1 MNDTY
6 RFTSWF
12 IQSWSRV
19 GLPLSIILL
28 LLSPFL
34 LKGIGVILFLVFL
47 QLPVYMFHQYE
58 EHAHGRFR
66 DFINQMIGGGKPI
79 LSDTAI
85 FWINILL
92 VWVLDLCILYVA
104 AYWNSSLGL
113 IAAYLTLVN
122 GLSHVIVAIV
132 QRRYNPGLWTSI
144 VLFLPFGGA
153 SIVILTMATQAA
165 ILYQVVGLVS
175 AIVVHAIILIYIR
188 RSIHSLKVK
197 EAVE

>member
-19 GLPLSIILL
+19 GIPLGIVLL

-58 EHAHGRFR
+58 EHAHGSFR
-66 DFINQMIGGGKPI
+66 DFINQMIGGGKLI

-92 VWVLDLCILYVA
+92 VWVLDLCILYIAV
-104 AYWNSSLGL
+104 YWNSSLGL

-122 GLSHVIVAIV
+122 GLSHIIVALV

-144 VLFLPFGGA
+144 VLFLPLGAA
-153 SIVILTMATQAA
+153 SIVILTMASQAA
-165 ILYQVVGLVS
+165 IFYQVIGLVS
-175 AIVVHAIILIYIR
+175 AILVHGIILIYIR
-188 RSIHSLKVK
+188 RSMHSLNVK
-197 EAVE
+197 EVVE

>member
-12 IQSWSRV
+12 IQYWSRV
-19 GLPLSIILL
+19 GLPLSIVLL

-34 LKGIGVILFLVFL
+34 LKGLGVILFLVFL

-66 DFINQMIGGGKPI
+66 DFVNQMIGGGKLI

-92 VWVLDLCILYVA
+92 VWVLDLCILYIAV
-104 AYWNSSLGL
+104 YWNTSLGL
-113 IAAYLTLVN
+113 IAAYLTLFN
-122 GLSHVIVAIV
+122 GLTHVIVALV

-144 VLFLPFGGA
+144 VLFLPLGAA
-153 SIVILTMATQAA
+153 SIVILTMTTQAA

-175 AIVVHAIILIYIR
+175 AILVHGIILIYIR
-188 RSIHSLKVK
+188 RSISSLNMKGAPK
-197 EAVE
+197 

>member
-1 MNDTY
+1 MNDSY
-6 RFTSWF
+6 RFTNWF

-19 GLPLSIILL
+19 GLPLGIVLL

-34 LKGIGVILFLVFL
+34 LKGVGVILFLVFL

-66 DFINQMIGGGKPI
+66 DFINQMIGGGKLI

-92 VWVLDLCILYVA
+92 VWVLDLSILYIAV
-104 AYWNSSLGL
+104 YWNSSLGL
-113 IAAYLTLVN
+113 IAAYLTLFN
-122 GLSHVIVAIV
+122 GLTHIIVALV

-144 VLFLPFGGA
+144 VLFLPLGGA

-165 ILYQVVGLVS
+165 ILYQVIGLVS
-175 AIVVHAIILIYIR
+175 AILVHGIILIYIR
-188 RSIHSLKVK
+188 RSMHSLNVK

>member
-1 MNDTY
+1 MNDSY
-6 RFTSWF
+6 RFTNWF

-19 GLPLSIILL
+19 GLPLGIVLL

-66 DFINQMIGGGKPI
+66 DFINQMIGGGKLI

-104 AYWNSSLGL
+104 VYWNSSLGL
-113 IAAYLTLVN
+113 IAAYLTLFN
-122 GLSHVIVAIV
+122 GLTHIIVALV

-144 VLFLPFGGA
+144 VLFLPLGAA
-153 SIVILTMATQAA
+153 SIVILTMATEAG
-165 ILYQVVGLVS
+165 ILYQVIGLVS
-175 AIVVHAIILIYIR
+175 AILVHGIILIYIR
-188 RSIHSLKVK
+188 RSMHSLNVK

>member
-19 GLPLSIILL
+19 GIPLGIVLL

-66 DFINQMIGGGKPI
+66 DFINQMIGGGKLI

-92 VWVLDLCILYVA
+92 VWVLDLCILYIAV
-104 AYWNSSLGL
+104 YWNSSLGL

-122 GLSHVIVAIV
+122 GLSHIIVALV

-144 VLFLPFGGA
+144 VLFLPLGAA
-153 SIVILTMATQAA
+153 SIVILTMATQTA

-175 AIVVHAIILIYIR
+175 AILVHGIILIYIR

>member
-1 MNDTY
+1 MKDTY

-12 IQSWSRV
+12 ILSWSRV
-19 GLPLSIILL
+19 GLPLGIVLL

-34 LKGIGVILFLVFL
+34 LKGVGVILFLVFL

-66 DFINQMIGGGKPI
+66 DFINQMIGGGKLI

-92 VWVLDLCILYVA
+92 VWVLDLCILYIAV
-104 AYWNSSLGL
+104 YWNSSLGL

-122 GLSHVIVAIV
+122 GLSHIIVALV

-144 VLFLPFGGA
+144 VLFLPLGAA

-165 ILYQVVGLVS
+165 ILYQVMGLVS
-175 AIVVHAIILIYIR
+175 AILVHGIILIYIR
-188 RSIHSLKVK
+188 RSIHSQNVLGATK
-197 EAVE
+197 

>member
-1 MNDTY
+1 MNDTN
-6 RFTSWF
+6 RFASWF

-19 GLPLSIILL
+19 GIPLGIVLL

-66 DFINQMIGGGKPI
+66 DFINQMIGGGKLI

-92 VWVLDLCILYVA
+92 VWVLDLCILYIAV
-104 AYWNSSLGL
+104 YWNNSLGL

-122 GLSHVIVAIV
+122 GLSHIIVALV

-144 VLFLPFGGA
+144 VLFLPLGAA
-153 SIVILTMATQAA
+153 SIVILTMATQTA

-175 AIVVHAIILIYIR
+175 AILVHGIILIYIR

>member
-104 AYWNSSLGL
+104 VYWNSSLGL

>member
-1 MNDTY
+1 MNDSY

-19 GLPLSIILL
+19 GLPLGIVLL

-66 DFINQMIGGGKPI
+66 DFINQMIGGGKLI

-104 AYWNSSLGL
+104 VYWNSSLGL
-113 IAAYLTLVN
+113 IAAYLTLFN
-122 GLSHVIVAIV
+122 GLTHIIVALV

-144 VLFLPFGGA
+144 VLFLPLGAA
-153 SIVILTMATQAA
+153 SIVILTMATEAG
-165 ILYQVVGLVS
+165 ILYQVIGLVS
-175 AIVVHAIILIYIR
+175 AILVHGIILIYIR
-188 RSIHSLKVK
+188 RSMHSLNVK

>member
-19 GLPLSIILL
+19 GLPLSIGLL

-66 DFINQMIGGGKPI
+66 DFVNQLIGGGKLI

-92 VWVLDLCILYVA
+92 VWLLDLCILYIAV
-104 AYWNSSLGL
+104 YLNSAFGL

-122 GLSHVIVAIV
+122 GLSHVILALV

-144 VLFLPFGGA
+144 VLFLPLGCA
-153 SIVILTMATQAA
+153 SIIAITLATQAA
-165 ILYQVVGLVS
+165 IGYQFVGLVS
-175 AIVVHAIILIYIR
+175 AILVHAIILVYIR
-188 RSIHSLKVK
+188 RSIHALNVK
-197 EAVE
+197 GALE

>member
-1 MNDTY
+1 MNDSY
-6 RFTSWF
+6 RFTPWF

-19 GLPLSIILL
+19 GLPLGIMLL

-34 LKGIGVILFLVFL
+34 LKGVGVILFLVFL

-66 DFINQMIGGGKPI
+66 DFINQMIGGGKLI

-92 VWVLDLCILYVA
+92 VWALDLCILYVA
-104 AYWNSSLGL
+104 VYWNSSLGL
-113 IAAYLTLVN
+113 IAAYLTLLN
-122 GLSHVIVAIV
+122 GLTHIIVALV

-144 VLFLPFGGA
+144 VLFLPLGAA

-165 ILYQVVGLVS
+165 ILYQVIGLVS
-175 AIVVHAIILIYIR
+175 AILVHGIILIYIR
-188 RSIHSLKVK
+188 RSMRSLKEK
-197 EAVE
+197 EAVV

>member
-6 RFTSWF
+6 RFASWF

-19 GLPLSIILL
+19 GIPLGIVLL

-66 DFINQMIGGGKPI
+66 DFINQMIGGGKLI

-92 VWVLDLCILYVA
+92 VWVLDLCILYIAV
-104 AYWNSSLGL
+104 YWNSSLGL

-122 GLSHVIVAIV
+122 GLSHIIVALV

-144 VLFLPFGGA
+144 VLFLPLGAA
-153 SIVILTMATQAA
+153 SIVILTMATQTA

-175 AIVVHAIILIYIR
+175 AILVHGIILIYIR